1 VALVTTILTVV
12 AILGGISFLLWLSTF
27 IEVRQLGP
35 LGSAGLPA
43 GPAVA
48 EPGAQAVVEAVQTAA

>member
-35 LGSAGLPA
+35 VGPA
-43 GPAVA
+43 TGDGDAAAAVA
-48 EPGAQAVVEAVQTAA
+48 EGPVVEVVQTAA